1 MTATRAADDE
11 SATGGGRAMEDGAST
26 YPLFESRVGEEPPRG
41 RWAWL
46 TTLALH
52 GLAALAIVVVPL
64 LAAEQLPPAATQV
77 QAFFVAPQL
86 APPAPPP
93 PPPAARASA
102 VTRVAPPASSS
113 FSAPVE
119 MPQTLTAE
127 PSLDTGLDG
136 GVPGGVEGGVPG
148 GVVGGVVG
156 GIEAAPPPPQLVRVG
171 GLVHEPRKIRD
182 KAPVYPLIAKRA
194 RVQGVVI
201 LECVI
206 NTQGRVEGVKVLR
219 GLPMLD
225 EAAVDAVKQW
235 VYTPTLVGG
244 VPAEVVMTVTVNFV
258 LRDAVLS

>member
-1 MTATRAADDE
+1 MADRPQEEVAMDH
-11 SATGGGRAMEDGAST
+11 GGFAH
-26 YPLFESRVGEEPPRG
+26 PLFESRVGEGQPGG
-41 RWAWL
+41 RWSWPA
-46 TTLALH
+46 TLLLH
-52 GLAALAIVVVPL
+52 GLAALAIVVLPL
-64 LAAEQLPPAATQV
+64 LAAEQLPPEASSQV
-77 QAFFVAPQL
+77 RAFFVAPQI
-86 APPAPPP
+86 APAPPPP
-93 PPPAARASA
+93 PPPAARSSA
-102 VTRVAPPASSS
+102 APRVASRPTSS
-113 FSAPVE
+113 FTAPVDVPE
-119 MPQTLTAE
+119 TLAVE
-127 PSLDTGLDG
+127 SSLDTGFEG

-156 GIEAAPPPPQLVRVG
+156 GIEAAPPPPPQLVRVG

-182 KAPVYPLIAKRA
+182 VAPAYPLIAKRA

-244 VPAEVVMTVTVNFV
+244 VPADVVMTVTVNFV
-258 LRDAVLS
+258 LRDASLS

>member
-1 MTATRAADDE
+1 MDH
-11 SATGGGRAMEDGAST
+11 GGVSH
-26 YPLFESRVGEEPPRG
+26 PLFESRVGEDQTGG
-41 RWAWL
+41 RWAWP

-52 GLAALAIVVVPL
+52 GLVALAIVVVPL
-64 LAAEQLPPAATQV
+64 LAGEQLPPEASSQV
-77 QAFFVAPQL
+77 RAFFVAPQI
-86 APPAPPP
+86 APPPPPP

-102 VTRVAPPASSS
+102 APRVVPQPASGS
-113 FSAPVE
+113 FTAPVE
-119 MPQTLTAE
+119 IPDTLAPE
-127 PSLDTGLDG
+127 SSLDTGLEG

-156 GIEAAPPPPQLVRVG
+156 GIEAAPLPPRQLVRVG

-182 KAPVYPLIAKRA
+182 KAPVYPLIALRA

-225 EAAVDAVKQW
+225 EAAVEAVKQW

-244 VPAEVVMTVTVNFV
+244 MPADVVMTVTVNFV
-258 LRDAVLS
+258 LRDAALS